1 METQSNDISVI
12 TSQESVN
19 VSVEIA
25 DTDSERR
32 EGLMYRRNLEIDK
45 GMLFVFP
52 DEAPRSFWM
61 KNTYIPL
68 DIVFIDSEGRV
79 LNVEEAYPQP
89 NSSDDELDR
98 YRSEG
103 DAKYVLEL
111 NSTFSEKYDLNT
123 NDRVNLYKILK

>member
-25 DTDSERR
+25 DTESERR

-61 KNTYIPL
+61 KNTYVPL
-68 DIVFIDSEGRV
+68 DTVLIDSEGRV

-89 NSSDDELDR
+89 NSSDDE
-98 YRSEG
+98 
-103 DAKYVLEL
+103 
-111 NSTFSEKYDLNT
+111 
-123 NDRVNLYKILK
+123 